1 MKHEVG
7 QQGLKAGHVDASQRR
22 LTREQQEFAQQVQ
35 AQVWYHQE
43 PPCLVY
49 MIQLDAVGLRS
60 PADSSNQATT
70 DHEPHE
76 QGHLAKVIVHHS
88 IFVKKPRLFYT
99 SFAPKK
105 DDMQVPY
112 R

>member
-1 MKHEVG
+1 M
-7 QQGLKAGHVDASQRR
+7 
-22 LTREQQEFAQQVQ
+22 
-35 AQVWYHQE
+35 
-43 PPCLVY
+43 C
-49 MIQLDAVGLRS
+49 S

-76 QGHLAKVIVHHS
+76 QGHLTEVIVHHS
-88 IFVKKPRLFYT
+88 ILVKKARLFY
-99 SFAPKK
+99 SSVAPKK